1 MLRID
6 EVLGLEFESI
16 DMLPPVCECV
26 PASNAF
32 SPTEKWKPG
41 DRFDV
46 RLKTRKQAQSG
57 VGHSWTLHAN
67 DEMAKICPVCALI

>member
-16 DMLPPVCECV
+16 DMLPPVRECV

-32 SPTEKWKPG
+32 SPTEKWKLLESPSLA
-41 DRFDV
+41 RAS
-46 RLKTRKQAQSG
+46 TQ
-57 VGHSWTLHAN
+57 
-67 DEMAKICPVCALI
+67 

>member
-16 DMLPPVCECV
+16 NMLPPVHECV

-32 SPTEKWKPG
+32 SPTEKCKPG

-46 RLKTRKQAQSG
+46 
-57 VGHSWTLHAN
+57 
-67 DEMAKICPVCALI
+67 